1 MTDKT
6 RIIEIEIENYRQY
19 NGKQVIEF
27 PDRDEGFS
35 VILGENGA
43 GKSNILNAINWCFY
57 KKEPHQKKNEGKYI
71 INQQYMEN
79 LENGQDGT
87 MSVKI
92 KIQVGETEYH
102 ISRILTVTRN
112 EFEYEERT
120 HGKILEMSV
129 IDGYA
134 LPKGTF
140 VQHSQTSFEIMKK
153 EKQDSVFRK
162 MDGDQNAKMNYI
174 LPEILS
180 PYFLLDGEYLEKF
193 WDDLSRIKV
202 GVEQISQL
210 HLLTNASKH
219 LSEFETTVPKIG
231 NSKADSLTTEI
242 NTADYWIKSCDKNG
256 DLQWSKETRYDYD
269 SSVHKHENYHL
280 SGVPRMEE
288 LQEDLTRMDNK
299 LRELNTEFQNSN
311 AQLIASLSKDEKKLE
326 EKFDANKPIFVER
339 EKKYLD
345 TQVNNGPLILLLK
358 TFQNLDKKVEKL
370 RIKGELPYEAKMRF
384 TTERLEMNICIC
396 HQDLTSKLDSN
407 NKETNQ
413 FRKNVE
419 DVKNQMSTNQGL
431 DYALVMRDHFEH
443 LILNDPEKFI
453 QENIEGIEESYIKIK
468 KENAAIYRDLQD
480 VRMKR
485 QNAGGTTETE
495 KLQKNFDYVLKTKD
509 DAKDLI
515 DKIRNE
521 VRKRRESITVNR
533 IERNKELRKD
543 KKTRRIAFEANIW
556 ANLSQIINQSLSDMK
571 EEIRKDVQKRT
582 FEIFLETMYK
592 EKEFDRFVIDEKYS
606 AELYDSQ
613 FLPSL
618 GSLSAGEKLFLALSF
633 ISALKEITGYKFPLI
648 IDTPLGRVSA
658 RPRFLLSQALPK
670 FLPEEQLLFLATGTE
685 FIDPLVD
692 WDKDDP
698 NQEGFPEISFA
709 QLLEKNITMN
719 YHSIRHSI
727 GSKTAT
733 IQKFTPSWERNN
745 GQ

>member
-27 PDRDEGFS
+27 PDRNEGFS

-120 HGKILEMSV
+120 HGKILEMAV

-162 MDGDQNAKMNYI
+162 VDGDQNAKMNYI

-210 HLLTNASKH
+210 HLLTNTSKH
-219 LSEFETTVPKIG
+219 LSEFETSVPKIG
-231 NSKADSLTTEI
+231 NSAIDSLTSEI
-242 NTADYWIKSCDKNG
+242 NTAEYWIKSCDKNG
-256 DLQWSKETRYDYD
+256 DPQWSKEMRYNYD
-269 SSVHKHENYHL
+269 PSVHKHENYHL
-280 SGVPRMEE
+280 SGEPRIEE
-288 LQEDLTRMDNK
+288 LQEDLKRMDNR
-299 LRELNTEFQNSN
+299 LRELLAEFANSN
-311 AQLIASLSKDEKKLE
+311 VQQIEELAKKQKQIV
-326 EKFDANKPIFVER
+326 EKFEENGPKLNQAK
-339 EKKYLD
+339 KKYLD
-345 TQVNNGPLILLLK
+345 TQINNGPLILLQK
-358 TFQNLDKKVEKL
+358 SFQNLDEKVEKL

-384 TTERLEMNICIC
+384 TTERLEMNMCIC
-396 HQDLTSKLDSN
+396 HQDLTSKLDSK

-413 FRKNVE
+413 YRKNVE
-419 DVKNQMSTNQGL
+419 EVKNQMSTNQGL

-443 LILNDPEKFI
+443 LILNDPEKFV
-453 QENIEGIEESYIKIK
+453 QKNIVEIEENYIEIAKEAK
-468 KENAAIYRDLQD
+468 KTMAELQD
-480 VRMKR
+480 VRLQI
-485 QNAGGTTETE
+485 QNAGGNSHTDEL
-495 KLQKNFDYVLKTKD
+495 KKDFDYVVKTKEETQN
-509 DAKDLI
+509 LI
-515 DKIRNE
+515 HDIEDKVKE
-521 VRKRRESITVNR
+521 KRKSITVNR
-533 IERNKELRKD
+533 IEQNKQMRKD
-543 KKTRRIAFEANIW
+543 KKTRKIAFEANIW
-556 ANLSQIINQSLSDMK
+556 AHLSKIINQSLSSIK
-571 EEIRKDVQKRT
+571 EEIRDEVQERT

-592 EKEFDRFVIDEKYS
+592 KKEYDRFIIDEKYS
-606 AELYDSQ
+606 AELYDTQ

-633 ISALKEITGYKFPLI
+633 ISALKEITGYKFPLV

-670 FLPEEQLLFLATGTE
+670 FLPGEQLLFLATGTE

-692 WDKDDP
+692 WDDDP
-698 NQEGFPEISFA
+698 NQEGFPEIAFA
-709 QLLEKNITMN
+709 QLLEKNIKMN

-727 GSKTAT
+727 DSKTAT
-733 IQKFTPSWERNN
+733 IQKFTPNWEKNN
-745 GQ
+745 G